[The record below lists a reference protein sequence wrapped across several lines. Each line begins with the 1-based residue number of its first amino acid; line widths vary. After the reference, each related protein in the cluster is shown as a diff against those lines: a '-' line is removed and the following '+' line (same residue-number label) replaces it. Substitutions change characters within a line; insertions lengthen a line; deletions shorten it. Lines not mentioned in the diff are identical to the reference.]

1 MKIPQLICKPPAQ
14 TQFCIQS
21 WNIKQYAVN
30 HNGEVNF
37 LEHRLTYPFPF
48 SLATP
53 PHQLSTPSS
62 QHFPRSHSQ
71 LFTFPHCW
79 HYITLICS
87 RFFVLFGLYFNT
99 YYSFFTAETL
109 FTNLK
114 WRRRKLN
121 YQHELLCSLCHIF
134 LCGVKLLIHNLF

>member
-48 SLATP
+48 SLTTP

-99 YYSFFTAETL
+99 YYSFFTAE
-109 FTNLK
+109 
-114 WRRRKLN
+114 
-121 YQHELLCSLCHIF
+121 
-134 LCGVKLLIHNLF
+134 NLFYCCSRILNEDEENWTISMNCYVLFATFFFGV